1 MNFNPVR
8 RSLLLAG
15 AHVAA
20 IAPFGLASAKPVPAT
35 DSHERLRA
43 LEREHG
49 GRLGVSILDTAS
61 GKRIAHRAD
70 ERFPMCST
78 FKFLAAAQVLARVDR
93 GEEQLQRRIVFAR
106 NDLVAYSP
114 ATEKRVGAPGMTLA
128 ELCHAAITLS
138 DNTAG
143 NLLLDSFGGPAGLT
157 TFARGLGDSVT
168 RLDRRETGL
177 NEATPGDPRDT
188 TTPAAMLDDMR
199 RLLLGDA
206 LSPASRKQLG
216 DWLSANTTGGSRLRA
231 GLPAGWRVGDK
242 TGTGDNGVANDI
254 AIVWP
259 PDRAPLLITAYYAES
274 SVPSETRNAVLAT
287 VGWIATKFAML
298 SA

>member
-1 MNFNPVR
+1 MR

-15 AHVAA
+15 TYSAVLAPLGHALAKAA
-20 IAPFGLASAKPVPAT
+20 PAT
-35 DSHERLRA
+35 DMHERLQA
-43 LEREHG
+43 LERRHG

-61 GKRIAHRAD
+61 GKRTGHRAD

-93 GEEQLQRRIVFAR
+93 GEERLDRHIVYAKD
-106 NDLVAYSP
+106 DLVAYSP
-114 ATEKRVGAPGMTLA
+114 MTEKHVGAPGMTLA

-157 TFARGLGDSVT
+157 AFARTLGDNVT
-168 RLDRRETGL
+168 RLDRRETEL
-177 NEATPGDPRDT
+177 NEAIPGDPRDT
-188 TTPAAMLDDMR
+188 TTPAAMLDDMH
-199 RLLLGDA
+199 RLLLGDV

-216 DWLSANTTGGSRLRA
+216 DWLLANTTGGSRLRA
-231 GLPAGWRVGDK
+231 GLPGDWRVGDK
-242 TGTGDNGVANDI
+242 TGTGDNGASNDI

-259 PDRAPLLITAYYAES
+259 ADRAPLLITAYYAES
-274 SVPSETRNAVLAT
+274 TVPQETRNAVLAQ
-287 VGWIATKFAML
+287 VGEIAAGLAMRG
-298 SA
+298 A